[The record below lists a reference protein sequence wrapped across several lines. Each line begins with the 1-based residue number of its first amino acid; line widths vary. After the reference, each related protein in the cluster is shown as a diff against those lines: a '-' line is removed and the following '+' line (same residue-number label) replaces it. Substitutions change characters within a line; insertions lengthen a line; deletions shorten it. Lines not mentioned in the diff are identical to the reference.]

1 MPNSHR
7 VAVAQLH
14 DWQIFGLDFDDSD
27 VRFLVSADDLRR
39 KFAAVFQFHVDLI
52 GGLDHV
58 KVRENVAIGPNDK
71 SGTFALD
78 RLKISR
84 VSARITFVRRALK
97 EQVLERGGFVI
108 VLL

>member
-1 MPNSHR
+1 
-7 VAVAQLH
+7 
-14 DWQIFGLDFDDSD
+14 D

-84 VSARITFVRRALK
+84 VSARITFVRRALT
-97 EQVLERGGFVI
+97 EQGLERGGFVI
-108 VLL
+108 VLLSNFDDDNARCNRPEN